1 MLVWK
6 SSDQV
11 ADLISCHG
19 SVATCWEL
27 VQNEPGFG
35 FQMQEGSF
43 VLAWQVLPKQSAA
56 EPEREILVD
65 LGLHSSDKLVGH
77 SVENLKSL
85 QLLPVA
91 VGDLVVGSSE
101 QHFETYLELK
111 YLLKV
116 GLVAHLEVH
125 S

>member
-11 ADLISCHG
+11 ADLTSCHG

-27 VQNEPGFG
+27 VQNDTGFG

-43 VLAWQVLPKQSAA
+43 VLAGQSAA
-56 EPEREILVD
+56 ELELEILVD

-77 SVENLKSL
+77 SMEKLKSL

-91 VGDLVVGSSE
+91 VGDLVIGSSE

-111 YLLKV
+111 
-116 GLVAHLEVH
+116 
-125 S
+125 

>member
-1 MLVWK
+1 MWK
-6 SSDQV
+6 GSDQV

-19 SVATCWEL
+19 SVATWEL

-56 EPEREILVD
+56 EPEQEILVD

-77 SVENLKSL
+77 SVEKLKSL

-91 VGDLVVGSSE
+91 VGDLVIGSSE

-116 GLVAHLEVH
+116 GLVAHFEVH

>member
-1 MLVWK
+1 M
-6 SSDQV
+6 
-11 ADLISCHG
+11 
-19 SVATCWEL
+19 
-27 VQNEPGFG
+27 QNDTGFG

-43 VLAWQVLPKQSAA
+43 VLAGQVLLQQSAA
-56 EPEREILVD
+56 ELELEILVD

-77 SVENLKSL
+77 SMEKLKSS

-91 VGDLVVGSSE
+91 VGDLVIGRSE

-116 GLVAHLEVH
+116 GLVAHLEVR

>member
-27 VQNEPGFG
+27 VQNDTGIG

-43 VLAWQVLPKQSAA
+43 VLAWQVLPQQSAA
-56 EPEREILVD
+56 ELELEILVD
-65 LGLHSSDKLVGH
+65 LGQHSSDKLVGH
-77 SVENLKSL
+77 SMEKLKSL
-85 QLLPVA
+85 QQLPVA
-91 VGDLVVGSSE
+91 VGDLVIGSSE
-101 QHFETYLELK
+101 QHFETYLGLK